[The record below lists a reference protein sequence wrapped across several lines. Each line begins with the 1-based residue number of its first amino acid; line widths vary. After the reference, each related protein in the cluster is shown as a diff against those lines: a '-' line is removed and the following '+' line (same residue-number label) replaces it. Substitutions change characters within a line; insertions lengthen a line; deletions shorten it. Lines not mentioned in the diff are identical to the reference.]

1 MTEPMLETQ
10 IRFDDG
16 AAYER
21 MMGIW
26 SGLAGAAFIDWL
38 GPAKGLRW
46 VDVGCGNGAFSEQ
59 LVERCAP
66 AEVQGIDPS
75 QGQLDYA
82 RKRPAARLAKFGIG
96 NAMALP
102 FPDKAF
108 DAATMALVIFF
119 VPEPKKGVAEMVR
132 VVRPGGT
139 VAAYAW
145 DILGGGFPHEP
156 LRAELRTMGIDSL
169 NPPSVEASRIEVM
182 RDLWRGAG
190 LAEVETCEIAVQR
203 TFADFNDYWETTTLG
218 SSVAPTLAAMSPADR
233 DRLKERL
240 RARVPAD
247 AAGRVTGSGRAN
259 AVKGRV
265 PG

>member
-1 MTEPMLETQ
+1 MTDTQ

-26 SGLAGAAFIDWL
+26 SGLAGAVFIDWL
-38 GPAKGLRW
+38 KAPQGWRW
-46 VDVGCGNGAFSEQ
+46 IDVGCGNGAFSEQ

-66 AEVQGIDPS
+66 AAVQGVDPS
-75 QGQLDYA
+75 QGQIDFA
-82 RKRPAARLAKFGIG
+82 RKRPAARLAKFEIG

-102 FPDKAF
+102 FADNSF
-108 DAATMALVIFF
+108 DAAIMALVIFF
-119 VPEPKKGVAEMVR
+119 VPDPAKGVAEMAR

-145 DILGGGFPHEP
+145 DVLGGGFPQEP
-156 LRAELRTMGIDSL
+156 LRAELRAMGIESL

-190 LAEVETCEIAVQR
+190 LEAVETREITVQR
-203 TFADFNDYWETTTLG
+203 SFAGFEDFWETTLLG
-218 SSVAPTLAAMSPADR
+218 ASVAPTIAAMPPPDR
-233 DRLKERL
+233 ERLKQRL
-240 RARVPAD
+240 RTQLPAD
-247 AAGRVTGSGRAN
+247 ARGQVTLSGRAN

-265 PG
+265 PA

>member
-1 MTEPMLETQ
+1 MTDTQ

-21 MMGIW
+21 MMGVW
-26 SGLAGAAFIDWL
+26 SGLAGAVFIDWL
-38 GPAKGLRW
+38 KPSPGLKW
-46 VDVGCGNGAFSEQ
+46 VDVGCGNGAFSEL

-75 QGQLDYA
+75 EGQIDYA
-82 RKRPAARLAKFGIG
+82 RKRPAARLAEFNIG

-102 FPDKAF
+102 FPDNRF

-119 VPEPKKGVAEMVR
+119 VPQPAKGVAEMAR

-145 DILGGGFPHEP
+145 DILGGGFPQEP
-156 LRAELRTMGIDSL
+156 LRAEMSAMGIAPI
-169 NPPSVEASRIEVM
+169 NPPSVEASRIDAM
-182 RDLWRGAG
+182 RELWRGAG
-190 LAEVETCEIAVQR
+190 FDAVETREITVQR
-203 TFADFNDYWETTTLG
+203 TFADFEDFWTTTLLG
-218 SSVAPTLAAMSPADR
+218 SSVAPTIAAMNSGELDQLKAGVRARLPADTT
-233 DRLKERL
+233 
-240 RARVPAD
+240 
-247 AAGRVTGSGRAN
+247 GRITCSGRAN

-265 PG
+265 PS